1 VLAVVPHLLGF
12 HPALSFVV
20 IGAAGRRQ
28 QVELG
33 FRYDL
38 PDPPDAAVA
47 AEIAD
52 HAVAVLTERRVS
64 TVIGIGY
71 GPGRLV
77 TPVADALAAAVR
89 RSRLRL
95 RELLRVEDG
104 RYWSY
109 LCGNVNCCPAE
120 GTPFDYPSHPVAAA
134 MTVAGLAAY
143 PDRAALASTLAPPAG
158 AAAQAMDQAIERACT
173 QAQALVG
180 QAQQEGGGHPLR
192 LAVNEGRRTVREAIR
207 VYRAGGR
214 ITDPDGFARLLV
226 GLVNLAVRDDAWAR
240 MVPEHREAHL
250 RLWADLVRRAT
261 GPWLP
266 APAALLAFTAWQ
278 AGDGTL
284 ANVALDRALAADPDY
299 SMAVLLRE
307 ILAAGV
313 PPSQA
318 RLPMTPEEVEASY
331 ARSESLP
338 ATRKPRPARSGPR
351 RRPASNRPSG
361 PPPQRGG
368 APADGT

>member
-1 VLAVVPHLLGF
+1 MKPRVRVSSPADVLAVVPHLLGF
-12 HPALSFVV
+12 HPAQSFVV
-20 IGAAGRRQ
+20 LGAGGPRR

-38 PDPPDAAVA
+38 PDPPDAATA
-47 AEIAD
+47 ADIAS
-52 HAVAVLTERRVS
+52 HAVAVLTERRAG

-71 GPGRLV
+71 GPGPLV

-95 RELLRVEDG
+95 WELLRVSGG

-109 LCGNVNCCPAE
+109 LCRNPDCCPAD
-120 GTPFDYPSHPVAAA
+120 GTPFDYPTHPVAAA

-143 PDRAALASTLAPPAG
+143 PDRQALARTLAPLG
-158 AAAQAMDQAIERACT
+158 GTAAQAMDQAIERAAAA
-173 QAQALVG
+173 AQATVDRARRDRAGNPLRPAIDAGRRAVRDAIG
-180 QAQQEGGGHPLR
+180 LYRGGGAITDADR
-192 LAVNEGRRTVREAIR
+192 FATLAVA
-207 VYRAGGR
+207 
-214 ITDPDGFARLLV
+214 LV
-226 GLVNLAVRDDAWAR
+226 HLPVRDDAWAR

-250 RLWADLVRRAT
+250 RLWADIVRRAS

-266 APAALLAFTAWQ
+266 APASLLAFTAWQ

-299 SMAVLLRE
+299 SMARLLRD

-318 RLPMTPEEVEASY
+318 RLPMTPEEVEQSY
-331 ARSESLP
+331 DR
-338 ATRKPRPARSGPR
+338 
-351 RRPASNRPSG
+351 
-361 PPPQRGG
+361 
-368 APADGT
+368 D

>member
-20 IGAAGRRQ
+20 IGAAGPRR

-52 HAVAVLTERRVS
+52 HAIGVLTERRIS

-77 TPVADALAAAVR
+77 TPVADALAAVVR
-89 RSRLRL
+89 EHRLQL
-95 RELLRVEDG
+95 RELLRVENG

-109 LCGNVNCCPAE
+109 LCGNVNCCPPE
-120 GTPFDYPSHPVAAA
+120 GTPFDYPSNPVAAA

-143 PDRAALASTLAPPAG
+143 PDRAALVSTLAPVTG
-158 AAAQAMDQAIERACT
+158 EAAQAMDRAIERACE
-173 QAQALVG
+173 QEQALVG
-180 QAQQEGGGHPLR
+180 QAEREGHGNPLR
-192 LAVNEGRRTVREAIR
+192 FAINEGRRVVREAIAR
-207 VYRAGGR
+207 YRGGDA
-214 ITDPDGFARLLV
+214 ITDADAFARLAVSLV
-226 GLVNLAVRDDAWAR
+226 HLPVRDDAWAR
-240 MVPEHREAHL
+240 MLPEHREAHL
-250 RLWADLVRRAT
+250 RLWADIVRRAS

-266 APAALLAFTAWQ
+266 APASLLAFTAWQ
-278 AGDGTL
+278 SGDGTL

-299 SMAVLLRE
+299 SMARLLRD

-331 ARSESLP
+331 ARTDSLP
-338 ATRKPRPARSGPR
+338 VTRKAPKAPAGQR
-351 RRPASNRPSG
+351 RRPARKRQPGSPRP
-361 PPPQRGG
+361 RGDSTG
-368 APADGT
+368 

>member
-1 VLAVVPHLLGF
+1 MLAVVPHLLGF

-20 IGAAGRRQ
+20 IGAAGPRR

-52 HAVAVLTERRVS
+52 HAIGVLTERRMS

-77 TPVADALAAAVR
+77 TPVADALAAVVR
-89 RSRLRL
+89 QHRLQL
-95 RELLRVEDG
+95 RELLRVENG

-109 LCGNVNCCPAE
+109 LCGNVNCCPPE
-120 GTPFDYPSHPVAAA
+120 GTPFDYPSSPVAAA

-143 PDRAALASTLAPPAG
+143 PDRAALVSTLAPVTG
-158 AAAQAMDQAIERACT
+158 EAAQAMDRAVERACAREQALID
-173 QAQALVG
+173 QAQR
-180 QAQQEGGGHPLR
+180 EGPGNPLR
-192 LAVNEGRRTVREAIR
+192 LTINEGRRAVREAIGT
-207 VYRAGGR
+207 YRGGGR
-214 ITDPDGFARLLV
+214 ITDADAFAWLV
-226 GLVNLAVRDDAWAR
+226 VSLVNLPVRDDAWAR

-250 RLWADLVRRAT
+250 RLWADIVRRAS
-261 GPWLP
+261 GSWLP

-278 AGDGTL
+278 AGDGTM

-299 SMAVLLRE
+299 SMARLLRD

-338 ATRKPRPARSGPR
+338 VTRKTRKAPAGQRRRSARKRQPGSPRP
-351 RRPASNRPSG
+351 
-361 PPPQRGG
+361 RGDSTG
-368 APADGT
+368 